1 MKHQYL
7 EALQDKID
15 IYTAELECVVKRK
28 DFDKHSQLVNRLLGL
43 YEAKEIIMKTY
54 NKTDEY
60 ETNS

>member
-15 IYTAELECVVKRK
+15 IYTNELEDIVKRK

-54 NKTDEY
+54 NKTEV
-60 ETNS
+60 E